1 MNNENKL
8 DRIGVQLQNE
18 PLTISFVSTF
28 CLGCR
33 LLRHRSRYHEI
44 IQHETF
50 KKKSMGVGWGK
61 FYEHGAEA
69 GPCGKRGR
77 PSFIF
82 CRMWNFSKCKKMKPS
97 PLDGLFFV
105 IYAVASVLAE
115 TPTSGNNVD
124 TSGENNSTIKDTKML
139 VCILL
144 CKLNDKL
151 FN

>member
-33 LLRHRSRYHEI
+33 LLRHRSRDHEI

-77 PSFIF
+77 PSFMF
-82 CRMWNFSKCKKMKPS
+82 CRMCNFSKCKKMKPS
-97 PLDGLFFV
+97 PLDAHPLHPSPRSAPATFV
-105 IYAVASVLAE
+105 ISSWVRAPAS
-115 TPTSGNNVD
+115 G
-124 TSGENNSTIKDTKML
+124 K
-139 VCILL
+139 
-144 CKLNDKL
+144 
-151 FN
+151 